1 MKNKILYNLSLSII
15 ACAVLAGCGSDDKD
29 EVPTVS
35 VASAVSLKE
44 SRTTTIAATADDD
57 DDTITYSWTQLSG
70 PTLTLTNTTT
80 ATVGVTAPAVD
91 ANGAAVLR
99 ITVTDEGGQT
109 ASADVTV
116 NVANNVLPTVSAA
129 FEAAAEKSDVALT
142 AVAADSDGEVVTYS
156 WVQTSGDAV
165 TLTGADTATL
175 SFTAPSV
182 TEDTPLGF
190 SLTITDDD
198 EETATVEGVVT
209 ITPVLTTFTVTG
221 TVSEAAFAN
230 ATVTGSLAGQ
240 SFTATAD
247 AAGTF
252 SLPMQADDDE
262 TNLFANITAS
272 SVTTAGLE
280 FYKFVPSLTADVTEA
295 AAVSFTTKLS
305 SAVAGLFDVQPMAEG
320 DGPNAIAINAVSTA
334 LYSLIVA
341 ANGGTAPANLE
352 SFTLVEKSVSPDE
365 LIEAAAVVKLITQGG
380 VFALPE
386 GVTNVLE
393 LLTNTEAYNDYVA
406 AAEAEDP
413 GIIEQ
418 TIDEIITDPELTPPV
433 DEGSLASTYF
443 EVYPA
448 ADGFLSRGGNRYDF
462 NEDGTGAEVFSAG
475 VHEFEWSL
483 VDGKVEITYAGT
495 TSSTYFPTVTVG
507 LFGLTQ
513 EQVNQLYQA
522 NYFQVEAKQ
531 TPLTAS
537 LTRIIQG
544 EKTDTYRVVSTGTRA
559 MVPVTLPGGVVINPE
574 PVSYET
580 TEDQLLRNA
589 DKLGDV
595 KFTASE
601 LEGEWVFEHYY
612 YAGDD
617 GFGYANMFADIFDI
631 SADGA
636 GVALEN
642 DKAFT
647 WELDDKGLFVV
658 TFEDGSYSE
667 IMKLDQLGT
676 DVQVFS
682 ASYDAE
688 GNLVAADADYAL
700 KLDGSDFKDFDQT
713 NPQDM
718 YWNTTINT
726 WTKDSWDGDTLL
738 WDDGFAYFGWQLLE
752 DGTGYQMGSYE
763 MSPPD
768 FEPLF
773 NTPLGWTKDAISE
786 DESIVSI
793 NRWMCWDDTT
803 KPCAQRQWRLL
814 KSTDGIL
821 GPRIYVFEV
830 EDRRD
835 SSTSPWYVASGL
847 GPRINIY
854 EEIAFDYWNDT
865 AVAEEVVVAG
875 QSKGLGFTS
884 TKKSVA
890 RTLVEPNQKPEL
902 GL

>member
-1 MKNKILYNLSLSII
+1 
-15 ACAVLAGCGSDDKD
+15 
-29 EVPTVS
+29 
-35 VASAVSLKE
+35 
-44 SRTTTIAATADDD
+44 
-57 DDTITYSWTQLSG
+57 
-70 PTLTLTNTTT
+70 
-80 ATVGVTAPAVD
+80 
-91 ANGAAVLR
+91 
-99 ITVTDEGGQT
+99 
-109 ASADVTV
+109 
-116 NVANNVLPTVSAA
+116 
-129 FEAAAEKSDVALT
+129 
-142 AVAADSDGEVVTYS
+142 
-156 WVQTSGDAV
+156 
-165 TLTGADTATL
+165 
-175 SFTAPSV
+175 
-182 TEDTPLGF
+182 
-190 SLTITDDD
+190 
-198 EETATVEGVVT
+198 
-209 ITPVLTTFTVTG
+209 
-221 TVSEAAFAN
+221 
-230 ATVTGSLAGQ
+230 
-240 SFTATAD
+240 
-247 AAGTF
+247 
-252 SLPMQADDDE
+252 
-262 TNLFANITAS
+262 
-272 SVTTAGLE
+272 
-280 FYKFVPSLTADVTEA
+280 
-295 AAVSFTTKLS
+295 
-305 SAVAGLFDVQPMAEG
+305 
-320 DGPNAIAINAVSTA
+320 
-334 LYSLIVA
+334 
-341 ANGGTAPANLE
+341 
-352 SFTLVEKSVSPDE
+352 
-365 LIEAAAVVKLITQGG
+365 
-380 VFALPE
+380 
-386 GVTNVLE
+386 
-393 LLTNTEAYNDYVA
+393 VA

-475 VHEFEWSL
+475 VHDFDWSL

-713 NPQDM
+713 NPEDM

>member
-57 DDTITYSWTQLSG
+57 DDTITYNWTQLSG

-80 ATVGVTAPAVD
+80 ATVGLTAPAVD
-91 ANGAAVLR
+91 ADGAAVLR
-99 ITVTDEGGQT
+99 VTVTDEGDQT

-116 NVANNVLPTVSAA
+116 NVANNVLPTVTAA

-341 ANGGTAPANLE
+341 ANGGTAPTNLD

-713 NPQDM
+713 NLEDM

-854 EEIAFDYWNDT
+854 EEIAFDYWNDN